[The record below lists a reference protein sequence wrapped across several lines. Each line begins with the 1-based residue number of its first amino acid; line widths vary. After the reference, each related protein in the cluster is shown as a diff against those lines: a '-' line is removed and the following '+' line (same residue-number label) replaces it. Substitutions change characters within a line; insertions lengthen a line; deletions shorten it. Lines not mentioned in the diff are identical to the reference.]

1 MPLTIIARLVASIVS
16 IAILAAGAYL
26 AWSWWDG
33 TWQAVGDGDLVRVRE
48 PWRLVV
54 ALLLLGWS
62 FLGRFVVLALA
73 ARPDEAKPAHGAWT
87 VDRLSSP
94 TGSELHVAKTG
105 PEGAPVV
112 LLTHG
117 WGLDHTIW
125 RTLGDALA
133 RRYRVVAWDLP
144 GLGDSR
150 PPAMSAI
157 GLDLFARDLATILT
171 AIDRP
176 VILVGHSIGGM
187 TLQTL
192 LRDDPDLVRSRVAG
206 LVLVNTTYTNPL
218 KTMALS
224 NLAQALRG
232 PVLEPSLW
240 ATMLLA
246 PLAQLSAWQ
255 SYLSGAAHLANRV
268 GFASRV
274 TRSQLEHT
282 TLLTTRNSQ
291 AASARG
297 NLAMFRWDATGA
309 LARAEIPTLVLGGQ
323 QDLVTRPD
331 ASQVMAATAPDA
343 ELRLVDHANHMGF
356 LERHDAYAPAIEAFC
371 VRCLALPRATAS
383 PSA

>member
-1 MPLTIIARLVASIVS
+1 MPLTLFARLVASIIS
-16 IAILAAGAYL
+16 IAVLAVGAYL

-33 TWQAVGDGDLVRVRE
+33 TWQAVGDRDLVHVRE
-48 PWRLVV
+48 PWRLVL

-73 ARPDEAKPAHGAWT
+73 ARPDQPDAAPAPAMWT

-94 TGSELHVAKTG
+94 TGSDLHVQKAG

-125 RTLGDALA
+125 RALANTLA
-133 RRYRVVAWDLP
+133 RRYRVITWDLP
-144 GLGDSR
+144 GLGGSR
-150 PPAMSAI
+150 PPALSAI
-157 GLDLFARDLATILT
+157 SLDLFAGDLATILKT
-171 AIDRP
+171 VDSP

-187 TLQTL
+187 TIQTL
-192 LRDDPDLVRSRVAG
+192 LRDDPDLVRGKVAG
-206 LVLVNTTYTNPL
+206 LALVNTTYTNPL

-224 NLAQALRG
+224 GLARALRA

-240 ATMLLA
+240 ATMVLG

-268 GFASRV
+268 GFTSRV
-274 TRSQLEHT
+274 TRGQLEHT

-297 NLAMFRWDATGA
+297 NLAMFRWDATDV
-309 LARAEIPTLVLGGQ
+309 LTRADMPTLVLGGQ
-323 QDLVTRPD
+323 QDLITRPD
-331 ASQVMAATAPDA
+331 ASQVMAATAPNA

-356 LERHDAYAPAIEAFC
+356 LERRDAYAPAIEAFC
-371 VRCLALPRATAS
+371 ARCLAPR
-383 PSA
+383 PL